1 MNGQKE
7 TDKESLNDIINATGR
22 SVEKRKLKNFVT
34 IKVSQKSHN
43 FYIQADI
50 TQEDLMMMMTRMMMM
65 MMMMMMMV
73 M

>member
-7 TDKESLNDIINATGR
+7 TDKESLNDIINATGS
-22 SVEKRKLKNFVT
+22 SVEKKNLKNFVT
-34 IKVSQKSHN
+34 IKVSQKSHD
-43 FYIQADI
+43 FFIQVDI
-50 TQEDLMMMMTRMMMM
+50 TQEDLMMMLTM